1 MTIKK
6 LDDGRYEVDVRPT
19 GRHGKRVRR
28 KFHKK
33 HEAIAFERHIMAT
46 HLNKPWQSQLKDARS
61 VAELIQ
67 VWWVHHGQHAKW
79 GARQRLTLERVNK
92 GLGSLRAYQ
101 IETVHIT
108 GYRSLRMAQ
117 GSKASTINRGL
128 SALSGM
134 FSFLIGAGL
143 FRGTNPLGGLRK
155 LKVANTEMSYLTT
168 AEINALL
175 DKLAGDNHKIVVFCL
190 NTGARWSEAAELR
203 AEHVLNQRAIFA
215 TTKTGRQRVVP
226 LSPDVE
232 QYITGT
238 GAGLLF
244 PEAEYE
250 LIRLTIKEIKPYIP
264 KGQALHVLRHTYATH
279 FMFNGGNI
287 ITLQR
292 ILGHAT
298 IQQTMTYAHFA
309 PDFLQDAI
317 TFNPL
322 KGRITALD
330 LAEGRASQREAA

>member
-1 MTIKK
+1 MVIKK
-6 LDDGRYEVDVRPT
+6 LDDGQYLVDVRPT
-19 GRHGKRVRR
+19 GRHGKRIRR
-28 KFHKK
+28 RFHKK
-33 HEAIAFERHIMAT
+33 HEATAFERHIMAT

-61 VAELIQ
+61 VAELIEI
-67 VWWVHHGQHAKW
+67 WWANHGQHVKW
-79 GARQRLTLERVNK
+79 GAKQKLTMERVNE
-92 GLGSLRAYQ
+92 GLGSVRAFQ
-101 IETVHIT
+101 IETAHLSA
-108 GYRSLRMAQ
+108 YRSLRLTQ
-117 GSKASTINRGL
+117 GCKANTINREL

-143 FRGTNPLGGLRK
+143 FRGENPLGGLRK
-155 LKVANTEMSYLTT
+155 MKIVVAEMSYLTT
-168 AEINALL
+168 AEITALL
-175 DKLAGDNHKIVVFCL
+175 SKLGGDNHKIVVFCL

-203 AEHVLNQRAIFA
+203 AEHVLNQRAIF
-215 TTKTGRQRVVP
+215 TKTKNGRQRVVP
-226 LSPDVE
+226 LSSEVE
-232 QYITGT
+232 RYITST

-244 PEAEYE
+244 PDADYG
-250 LIRLTIKEIKPYIP
+250 LIRLAIKEIKPHIP

-279 FMFNGGNI
+279 FIINGGNI

-322 KGRITALD
+322 KGRISTVT
-330 LAEGRASQREAA
+330 LAEDWASQGRAA